1 MSVNIILKDKEYP
14 PVISKLK
21 GIELNKPSSSFLN
34 QNTGQQLST
43 FHHEALN
50 ITFFNIISSASAT
63 VYCKIQVIGKV
74 GILTVPTFTLGG
86 PPSSN
91 TDFISTNAFFDA
103 DTAPYGY
110 LPNTDSL
117 QLNGLCSIT
126 STPNPVYII
135 LRMGVNA
142 TSSYI
147 HIEPVLGTWSSVNPI
162 TVYGFTLVYSL

>member
-1 MSVNIILKDKEYP
+1 MSVNIILKDGVYP

-43 FHHEALN
+43 FHHEVLY
-50 ITFFNIISSASAT
+50 ITFSNIISAASAT
-63 VYCKIQVIGKV
+63 VYCRIQVIGKV

-91 TDFISTNAFFDA
+91 TDFITTNTFFNA

-110 LPNTDSL
+110 LLSTDAL
-117 QLNGLCSIT
+117 QLSGLCSIM
-126 STPNPVYII
+126 SIPNQVFII
-135 LRMGVNA
+135 LRTGVNSI
-142 TSSYI
+142 SSYL
-147 HIEPVLGTWSSVNPI
+147 HIEPVTGTWSSVNPI
-162 TVYGFTLVYSL
+162 TVYGFTLVYTL